1 MTAANIDEHEIRR
14 LLLGELQ
21 PEERVRI
28 EQEFLLNPA
37 YREEILAIENDLI
50 DDYLDGMLSPE
61 QQEKFK
67 RHLASTPEQRTR
79 IRISRLV
86 KDKLTSGAPSPLFH
100 SGSANDARPVSDIK
114 FLRLGNPLVYLPI
127 AAIVLIAVL
136 LGAFEVV
143 NVRRIN
149 NERFAAESRR
159 LEIDRELTRLNRE
172 SRNQPPSN
180 FRVFSA
186 TLLPIGTRGAS
197 ALVQLSPPPN
207 TEVLELKLVLTGE
220 VYRKYSAEIQKPAFA
235 AGFTI
240 TDLTIETREGS
251 KAVVLRLPYRFF
263 SEGEFRILLRG
274 LASDDKMEEIGEY
287 VFQAKR

>member
-37 YREEILAIENDLI
+37 YREEVLAIESDLI
-50 DDYLDGMLSPE
+50 DDYLDGMLSPQ

-67 RHLASTPEQRTR
+67 HHLASTPEQRMR

-86 KDKLTSGAPSPLFH
+86 KHNLTSGPPSKLFD
-100 SGSANDARPVSDIK
+100 SCSPNDAGPVSDIK

-136 LGAFEVV
+136 LGTLKVV
-143 NVRRIN
+143 NVRRID
-149 NERFAAESRR
+149 NERIAAESRR
-159 LEIDRELTRLNRE
+159 LEIERELARLNRE
-172 SRNQPPSN
+172 WRAQPPSN
-180 FRVFSA
+180 SRVFSA

-197 ALVQLSPPPN
+197 ASEQLNPSSN
-207 TEVLELKLVLTGE
+207 TEVLQIKLVLTGE
-220 VYRKYSAEIQKPAFA
+220 VYRTYSAELQEPVLA
-235 AGFTI
+235 ARFTI
-240 TDLTIETREGS
+240 TDLTIETIEGG

-263 SEGEFRILLRG
+263 SEGEFRVLLRG
-274 LASDDKMEEIGEY
+274 VTSDNKMEDIGEY
-287 VFQAKR
+287 VCQIKR

>member
-1 MTAANIDEHEIRR
+1 MTAVNIDEHEIRR

-86 KDKLTSGAPSPLFH
+86 KDNLTSGAPSLLFD
-100 SGSANDARPVSDIK
+100 SGSANDAGPVSHIN

-159 LEIDRELTRLNRE
+159 VEIDRELTRLNRE
-172 SRNQPPSN
+172 WSAHPPSN
-180 FRVFSA
+180 SRVFFT
-186 TLLPIGTRGAS
+186 TLLPIGTRGRS
-197 ALVQLSPPPN
+197 DSEQLSPPPD

-220 VYRKYSAEIQKPAFA
+220 VYRTYSAEIQEPALA
-235 AGFTI
+235 ARFTI
-240 TDLTIETREGS
+240 TDLTIETVEGH
-251 KAVVLRLPYRFF
+251 KAVALRLPYRFF
-263 SEGEFRILLRG
+263 KEGEFRVLLRG
-274 LASDDKMEEIGEY
+274 MTNDDKMEEIGEY

>member
-1 MTAANIDEHEIRR
+1 MTAANIDEREIRR

-21 PEERVRI
+21 PEERARI
-28 EQEFLLNPA
+28 EQKFLVNPA
-37 YREEILAIENDLI
+37 YREEILAIESDLI

-86 KDKLTSGAPSPLFH
+86 KRNLTSGSPLFDR
-100 SGSANDARPVSDIK
+100 GSPDDARPVLDIK

-127 AAIVLIAVL
+127 AAIVIVAVL
-136 LGAFEVV
+136 LGVFEVI

-159 LEIDRELTRLNRE
+159 LEIERELARLNRE

-180 FRVFSA
+180 FRVFSG

-197 ALVQLSPPPN
+197 APVQLSPPPN
-207 TEVLELKLVLTGE
+207 TEVLELKLALTGE
-220 VYRKYSAEIQKPAFA
+220 VYRTYSAEIQKPAFA
-235 AGFTI
+235 ARFTI
-240 TDLTIETREGS
+240 TDLTIETGEGS

-263 SEGEFRILLRG
+263 SDGEFRVLLRG
-274 LASDDKMEEIGEY
+274 LASSDKMEEIGEY
-287 VFQAKR
+287 AFQIKR

>member
-1 MTAANIDEHEIRR
+1 MTAANIDEREIRR

-21 PEERVRI
+21 PEERARV
-28 EQEFLLNPA
+28 EQEFLMNAA
-37 YREEILAIENDLI
+37 YREEILAIESDLI

-61 QQEKFK
+61 QREKLQ

-86 KDKLTSGAPSPLFH
+86 KRNLTSGAPAPVFDRGSP
-100 SGSANDARPVSDIK
+100 NDARPVLDIK
-114 FLRLGNPLVYLPI
+114 FLRIGNPLVYLPI
-127 AAIVLIAVL
+127 AAIVLVAIL
-136 LGAFEVV
+136 LGAFEVI

-159 LEIDRELTRLNRE
+159 LEIERELARLNHE
-172 SRNQPPSN
+172 SRKVPASN

-186 TLLPIGTRGAS
+186 TLLPIRTRGAS
-197 ALVQLSPPPN
+197 APAQFSPPPN
-207 TEVLELKLVLTGE
+207 PEVLELKLVVTGE
-220 VYRKYSAEIQKPAFA
+220 SYRTYSAEIQKPAFA

-240 TDLTIETREGS
+240 TDLTIETVEGS
-251 KAVVLRLPYRFF
+251 KAVVLRLPYRLF

-274 LASDDKMEEIGEY
+274 LTSDDKMEDIGEY
-287 VFQAKR
+287 VLQIKR

>member
-14 LLLGELQ
+14 LFLGELQ

-37 YREEILAIENDLI
+37 YREEILAIESDLI

-86 KDKLTSGAPSPLFH
+86 KDNLTSGAPSPLFD
-100 SGSANDARPVSDIK
+100 SGSANDAGPVSHTN

-136 LGAFEVV
+136 FGAFEVV
-143 NVRRIN
+143 NVRRSN

-159 LEIDRELTRLNRE
+159 LEIDRELTRINRE
-172 SRNQPPSN
+172 WRAHPPSN
-180 FRVFSA
+180 SRVFFT
-186 TLLPIGTRGAS
+186 TLLPIGTRGTS
-197 ALVQLSPPPN
+197 DSEQLSPPPN

-220 VYRKYSAEIQKPAFA
+220 VYRTYSAEIQEPALA
-235 AGFTI
+235 ARFTI
-240 TDLTIETREGS
+240 TDLTIETVEGHT
-251 KAVVLRLPYRFF
+251 AVVLRLPYRFF
-263 SEGEFRILLRG
+263 KEGEVRVLLRG
-274 LASDDKMEEIGEY
+274 MTNDDKMEDIGEY
-287 VFQAKR
+287 VFHIKS

>member
-86 KDKLTSGAPSPLFH
+86 KDNLTSGPPSPLFD
-100 SGSANDARPVSDIK
+100 SDSANDAAPVFDTK
-114 FLRLGNPLVYLPI
+114 FLRFGNPLIYLPI

-149 NERFAAESRR
+149 NERSAAESRR
-159 LEIDRELTRLNRE
+159 LEIERELARLNRE
-172 SRNQPPSN
+172 WRAHPPSN
-180 FRVFSA
+180 SRVFFT

-197 ALVQLSPPPN
+197 ASEQLSPPPN
-207 TEVLELKLVLTGE
+207 TEVFELRLVLTGE
-220 VYRKYSAEIQKPAFA
+220 VHRTYSAEIQEPALA
-235 AGFTI
+235 ARFTI
-240 TDLTIETREGS
+240 TDLMIETVEGH
-251 KAVVLRLPYRFF
+251 KAVVLRLPYTFF
-263 SEGEFRILLRG
+263 KEGEFRVLLRG
-274 LASDDKMEEIGEY
+274 MTNDDKMEDIGEY
-287 VFQAKR
+287 VFHIKS